1 MENSISDVESNG
13 SKAHFKMLFK
23 WFINIDYSERNGVLW
38 LSESEALTVRQ
49 QLSLLD
55 FRMTWK
61 ELCEAWRRFD
71 NLICF
76 AELVPVH
83 VFDFIFV
90 AFNWTRKWTVAHGI
104 SNKYTNSK
112 CSGRN
117 RHRKLIPILARTAR
131 TAFVTFQMNGDE
143 SNDYLI
149 DSYVVLLRL
158 FVSITKSN

>member
-1 MENSISDVESNG
+1 MNWMEHSISDVESNG
-13 SKAHFKMLFK
+13 SKAHFKMLIK

-104 SNKYTNSK
+104 SNKYTNSNIPVEIGTENSFQFRLEQHELHSSHSK
-112 CSGRN
+112 WMEMN
-117 RHRKLIPILARTAR
+117 RTII
-131 TAFVTFQMNGDE
+131 
-143 SNDYLI
+143 S
-149 DSYVVLLRL
+149 
-158 FVSITKSN
+158 